1 MSSLKL
7 ACRARWWSTSGMRT
21 SMHPEPPPRL
31 PHPLPLPRLCR
42 MLRSLNT
49 AAVLA
54 LQQGAGASAIPAL
67 GAAWPALSRLPIFGV
82 PRKVHTTGT
91 VRAPGCN
98 PASRAQTHLLS
109 LG

>member
-1 MSSLKL
+1 
-7 ACRARWWSTSGMRT
+7 
-21 SMHPEPPPRL
+21 
-31 PHPLPLPRLCR
+31 
-42 MLRSLNT
+42 MLRALNT

-67 GAAWPALSRLPIFGV
+67 GAAWPALSRLHIFGV

-98 PASRAQTHLLS
+98 PACRAQTHLLS